1 MVFIMAAYLVAALL
15 TIKLRHKRR
24 SLCFLAMS
32 NKIALSD
39 AKKIGFAA

>member
-24 SLCFLAMS
+24 SLRLLTMS
-32 NKIALSD
+32 NKFALSD
-39 AKKIGFAA
+39 LAGVCSTV

>member
-32 NKIALSD
+32 NKFALSD
-39 AKKIGFAA
+39 AKTISSQA